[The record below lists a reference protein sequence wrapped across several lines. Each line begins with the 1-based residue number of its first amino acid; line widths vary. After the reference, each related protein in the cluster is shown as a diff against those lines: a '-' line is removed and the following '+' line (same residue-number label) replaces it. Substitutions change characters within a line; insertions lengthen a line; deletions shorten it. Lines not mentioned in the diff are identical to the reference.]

1 MCGNTVASST
11 PVNVRGQCHAV
22 CVCIMYV
29 CVHCVCV
36 SVNVREQRHSVRSV
50 CVCIVYVLVY
60 VWRYGGQQHSCKC
73 EAAMPHSVRSVCA
86 LCIVYVCAQCVYVG
100 AQCVSVNA
108 RGQRHTV

>member
-1 MCGNTVASST
+1 VCIL
-11 PVNVRGQCHAV
+11 CV
-22 CVCIMYV
+22 CVCK
-29 CVHCVCV
+29 C
-36 SVNVREQRHSVRSV
+36 EGATPHSVRS
-50 CVCIVYVLVY
+50 VYVLVY
-60 VWRYGGQQHSCKC
+60 VWKYGGQQHSCKC